1 MKAFRGEPSIFGSQR
16 TRDTRADLNLSGLT
30 LKFGGITVLNRID
43 LAVETGDL
51 FAVIGPNGA
60 GKTSLLNCITGYYK
74 PQRGEIQFNGQNVT
88 GYSTHK
94 FTEIGIG
101 RTFQNIELF
110 SGMTVLSNML
120 LARNIHSKYNL
131 LKAAMFSRSVREEEV
146 HHRRVLEEVIDF
158 LEMQHIRKELVGSL
172 PYGLRKRVELGRAL
186 ALEPK
191 LLVLDEPLA
200 GMTLEEKEDMVR
212 FLVELNSAWN
222 QTMILVE
229 HDMSI
234 VMGISQKLAVLD
246 FGVEI
251 AKGTPEQIQ
260 NHPEVV
266 KAYLGESTTI

>member
-110 SGMTVLSNML
+110 SGMTVLSNLL

-131 LKAAMFSRSVREEEV
+131 LKAAIFSRSVREEEV
-146 HHRRVLEEVIDF
+146 
-158 LEMQHIRKELVGSL
+158 
-172 PYGLRKRVELGRAL
+172 GR
-186 ALEPK
+186 
-191 LLVLDEPLA
+191 
-200 GMTLEEKEDMVR
+200 
-212 FLVELNSAWN
+212 
-222 QTMILVE
+222 
-229 HDMSI
+229 
-234 VMGISQKLAVLD
+234 IS
-246 FGVEI
+246 
-251 AKGTPEQIQ
+251 
-260 NHPEVV
+260 
-266 KAYLGESTTI
+266 S